1 MDAKRWGQIKEV
13 YDRALDL
20 GGDARD
26 GFLAEACGDDG
37 DLRREVESLLAAHA
51 EAGTF
56 LQAPAV
62 EVAAREI
69 VADEFTSTVA
79 ANLPATPQLIGRE
92 LANYRIVSLLGRGGM
107 GEVYLAEDKRLRRKV
122 ALKMLPA
129 QFTNDAER
137 VRRFEREAS
146 AASATNH
153 PNIITIHEIGQV
165 DGAHYIV
172 TEFIDGQTL
181 RQRMQTAKLSLNEV
195 IDIAIQVA
203 QALEAAHSAGIV
215 HRDIKP
221 ENVMV
226 RRDGLV
232 KVLDFGLAKLTEER
246 AGEREN
252 GGAREPSTSAPTLP
266 IPHSPNPPLSTDSG
280 TVMGTA
286 SYMSPEQARGQRV
299 DARTDIFSLGVA
311 LYEMIAGSPP
321 FEGVNALDVISAIL
335 QKEPAPLSQ
344 IAAKAPIELEKI
356 VGKALRKDREE
367 RYQTVKDLLNDLKDF
382 KGEQA
387 FAAKL
392 ESSGQ
397 TNRRQVERR
406 KPVVFIALLILV
418 SLAAGVGLYL
428 YSRKTEA
435 PIDSIAVLP
444 FANQNRAE
452 ETEYLADGLTES
464 IINNLTQLAGLR
476 VVNRNSAFRYKGKE
490 DDPLGAG
497 QTLGV
502 RAVVV
507 GRVLQ
512 RGENLIVGVDLV
524 DARDGRQ
531 IEGWKYNRKLADVF
545 AAPEEIARDISERLR
560 LKLSSAERQQLAKR
574 PTEDLDAFRY
584 YTQGRAFQQRR
595 TREDLE
601 MAIRYFK
608 QAIEED
614 RNYALAYAGLSEA
627 YGNLGVRGYIAP
639 SEGRRRQEDA
649 ARTALALDVNLA
661 EAHVAIGY
669 AYIQMTPYNFALGD
683 RELRRAIE
691 LSPSLSVA
699 HQALGASLARRG
711 RLDESLDEYLKASK
725 MDPLSSITARSV
737 ALVYYLKRD
746 YARAIALLRQAN
758 QLGPPFTNTW
768 EIGMYIQNQLFDEA
782 LAPLENAKRERKSD
796 PILIYSTGA
805 VCAAMGKRAEA
816 LQVIKELEAMSGTS
830 LDQAQWIAKIYA
842 ALNEKE
848 LALTWLERGL
858 AAGAIGTFWKD
869 EPVWDAIRS
878 DARFGDLLGR
888 MGIPQ

>member
-129 QFTNDAER
+129 QFTNGFEK

-181 RQRMQTAKLSLNEV
+181 RQRMQAAKLSLNEV
-195 IDIAIQVA
+195 IDVAIQVA
-203 QALEAAHSAGIV
+203 QALEAAHSAGSI

-232 KVLDFGLAKLTEER
+232 KVLDFGLAKLTEQQ
-246 AGEREN
+246 
-252 GGAREPSTSAPTLP
+252 STSDKGGVDSQAATMAKV
-266 IPHSPNPPLSTDSG
+266 STDPG

-321 FEGVNALDVISAIL
+321 FDGVNALDVISAIL

-344 IAAKAPIELEKI
+344 IAAETPQELDRI
-356 VGKALRKDREE
+356 IGKALRKDREE
-367 RYQTVKDLLNDLKDF
+367 RYQSAKELLIDLKDF

-387 FAAKL
+387 MAAKL

-397 TNRRQVERR
+397 TNKEQVKRR
-406 KPVVFIALLILV
+406 KPAVLIALLILV

-435 PIDSIAVLP
+435 PIDSIAV
-444 FANQNRAE
+444 
-452 ETEYLADGLTES
+452 
-464 IINNLTQLAGLR
+464 
-476 VVNRNSAFRYKGKE
+476 
-490 DDPLGAG
+490 
-497 QTLGV
+497 
-502 RAVVV
+502 
-507 GRVLQ
+507 
-512 RGENLIVGVDLV
+512 
-524 DARDGRQ
+524 
-531 IEGWKYNRKLADVF
+531 
-545 AAPEEIARDISERLR
+545 
-560 LKLSSAERQQLAKR
+560 
-574 PTEDLDAFRY
+574 
-584 YTQGRAFQQRR
+584 
-595 TREDLE
+595 
-601 MAIRYFK
+601 
-608 QAIEED
+608 
-614 RNYALAYAGLSEA
+614 
-627 YGNLGVRGYIAP
+627 
-639 SEGRRRQEDA
+639 
-649 ARTALALDVNLA
+649 
-661 EAHVAIGY
+661 
-669 AYIQMTPYNFALGD
+669 
-683 RELRRAIE
+683 
-691 LSPSLSVA
+691 
-699 HQALGASLARRG
+699 
-711 RLDESLDEYLKASK
+711 
-725 MDPLSSITARSV
+725 
-737 ALVYYLKRD
+737 
-746 YARAIALLRQAN
+746 
-758 QLGPPFTNTW
+758 
-768 EIGMYIQNQLFDEA
+768 
-782 LAPLENAKRERKSD
+782 
-796 PILIYSTGA
+796 
-805 VCAAMGKRAEA
+805 
-816 LQVIKELEAMSGTS
+816 
-830 LDQAQWIAKIYA
+830 
-842 ALNEKE
+842 
-848 LALTWLERGL
+848 
-858 AAGAIGTFWKD
+858 
-869 EPVWDAIRS
+869 
-878 DARFGDLLGR
+878 
-888 MGIPQ
+888 

>member
-1 MDAKRWGQIKEV
+1 MDAKRWEQIKEI

-20 GGDARD
+20 RGDERE
-26 GFLAEACGDDG
+26 GFLAEACAGDD
-37 DLRREVESLLAAHA
+37 DLRHEVESLLAAHDD
-51 EAGTF
+51 AGTF
-56 LQAPAV
+56 LQSPAV

-69 VADEFTSTVA
+69 F
-79 ANLPATPQLIGRE
+79 ANEVSYPAPQLIGRE

-129 QFTNDAER
+129 QFTNNAER

-153 PNIITIHEIGQV
+153 PNILTIYEIGQV

-181 RQRMQTAKLSLNEV
+181 RQRMQNAKLSLNEV
-195 IDIAIQVA
+195 VDVAIQVA
-203 QALEAAHSAGIV
+203 QALEAAHSAGII

-232 KVLDFGLAKLTEER
+232 KVLDFGLAKLTEQHQLMP
-246 AGEREN
+246 GN
-252 GGAREPSTSAPTLP
+252 GGIDSQAATMAKV
-266 IPHSPNPPLSTDSG
+266 STDPG

-311 LYEMIAGSPP
+311 LYEMIADSPP
-321 FEGVNALDVISAIL
+321 FEGVNALDVIGAIL
-335 QKEPAPLSQ
+335 QKEPAPISQ
-344 IAAKAPIELEKI
+344 LAAGAQPELEKI

-382 KGEQA
+382 KGEQS

-397 TNRRQVERR
+397 TKRKQVKRR
-406 KPVVFIALLILV
+406 KPVVLIALLILV

-490 DDPLGAG
+490 DDWLGAG
-497 QTLGV
+497 QELRV

-512 RGENLIVGVDLV
+512 RGENLIV
-524 DARDGRQ
+524 
-531 IEGWKYNRKLADVF
+531 
-545 AAPEEIARDISERLR
+545 S
-560 LKLSSAERQQLAKR
+560 
-574 PTEDLDAFRY
+574 
-584 YTQGRAFQQRR
+584 
-595 TREDLE
+595 
-601 MAIRYFK
+601 
-608 QAIEED
+608 
-614 RNYALAYAGLSEA
+614 
-627 YGNLGVRGYIAP
+627 
-639 SEGRRRQEDA
+639 
-649 ARTALALDVNLA
+649 
-661 EAHVAIGY
+661 
-669 AYIQMTPYNFALGD
+669 
-683 RELRRAIE
+683 
-691 LSPSLSVA
+691 
-699 HQALGASLARRG
+699 
-711 RLDESLDEYLKASK
+711 
-725 MDPLSSITARSV
+725 
-737 ALVYYLKRD
+737 
-746 YARAIALLRQAN
+746 
-758 QLGPPFTNTW
+758 
-768 EIGMYIQNQLFDEA
+768 
-782 LAPLENAKRERKSD
+782 
-796 PILIYSTGA
+796 
-805 VCAAMGKRAEA
+805 
-816 LQVIKELEAMSGTS
+816 
-830 LDQAQWIAKIYA
+830 
-842 ALNEKE
+842 
-848 LALTWLERGL
+848 
-858 AAGAIGTFWKD
+858 
-869 EPVWDAIRS
+869 
-878 DARFGDLLGR
+878 
-888 MGIPQ
+888 